1 MVFLVAFSVE
11 HRQIVKGCL
20 TLVTVR
26 DDVTRL
32 TLLTMYDWLG
42 TPPAFATLFRQLS
55 LSLKIMFRGWVNHQ
69 IQQQPVHLFVVF
81 LKMKFRGWVNRKIQP
96 QHAHPVARS
105 FLKRAAI
112 ASPLY

>member
-26 DDVTRL
+26 DDVMRL

-55 LSLKIMFRGWVNHQ
+55 LSLCRCECARIISLRHNVLN
-69 IQQQPVHLFVVF
+69 
-81 LKMKFRGWVNRKIQP
+81 
-96 QHAHPVARS
+96 VA
-105 FLKRAAI
+105 I
-112 ASPLY
+112 DHV